1 MKKQNAIKTALIVS
15 GALTAIICCVM
26 NFCLIPIIES
36 STEGIRMFDM
46 NSFGY
51 SFETA
56 KKFVSLLSAEGLD
69 TYLHKQL
76 PLDFIYPAVY
86 LVFFSLAIIKLKGK
100 KFLVTF
106 PFTLAVCDY
115 AENIMTEIMLRTDFS
130 EKTAHVASIITV
142 CKSVLMYA
150 VFIIIIA
157 LVILRAVR
165 ENRKRAEEE
174 NSASL

>member
-15 GALTAIICCVM
+15 GALTVIICCVM

-36 STEGIRMFDM
+36 PTEGIRMFDM

-51 SFETA
+51 SYETA

-86 LVFFSLAIIKLKGK
+86 SVFFSLAIIKLKGK
-100 KFLVTF
+100 KFLTAF
-106 PFTLAVCDY
+106 PV
-115 AENIMTEIMLRTDFS
+115 R
-130 EKTAHVASIITV
+130 VRSIIRTQF
-142 CKSVLMYA
+142 
-150 VFIIIIA
+150 FIGIF
-157 LVILRAVR
+157 
-165 ENRKRAEEE
+165 
-174 NSASL
+174 SP